1 MNAQKGDKTIFHV
14 KKRETLGKKVSRLRE
29 KSLLP
34 GNVFGLGLDSQPVEV
49 DSYAF
54 QKLYDEEGDTGLI
67 YLNIEGDAKE
77 TPVLIDEVSYHS
89 VSGQALHASFRRVNL
104 SEKITADVPLKLVGE
119 NNVPGTMVL
128 LVHDTLE
135 VSALPAELPED
146 FEVNV
151 EELKEVG
158 DFIAIKDLV
167 IDGDKVEIV
176 MSGDMSEDTQLVILQ
191 EIKEEVEPE
200 ETSVDD
206 VEVAGEEKKEDG
218 GDSSEDKSGEGDSN
232 SDAS

>member
-14 KKRETLGKKVSRLRE
+14 KKRDTLGKKVSSLRE
-29 KSLLP
+29 RSLLP
-34 GNVFGLGLDSQPVEV
+34 GNVFGLGVDSQPIEV
-49 DSYAF
+49 DSYTF

-77 TPVLIDEVSYHS
+77 TPVLIDEVSYHP
-89 VSGQALHASFRRVNL
+89 VSGKALHASFRRVNL
-104 SEKITADVPLKLVGE
+104 SEKITADVPIKLVGE
-119 NNVPGTMVL
+119 NSVPGAMVL
-128 LVHDTLE
+128 LVQDTLE

-151 EELKEVG
+151 EDLKEIG
-158 DFIAIKDLV
+158 DFVAIKDLV

-191 EIKEEVEPE
+191 EIKEEAEPE

-206 VEVAGEEKKEDG
+206 VEIAGEEKKEDG
-218 GDSSEDKSGEGDSN
+218 GDSGESKPGEGG
-232 SDAS
+232 SDAN